1 MKKYTV
7 INMSGAYK
15 RLAGFIS
22 ELNKREDVVWI
33 DCESLSGTECYC
45 DSDSADRIRGI
56 LSCNGIDY
64 HGVHFIDNG
73 NYHYLSKLLTD
84 SIDEPFNLFVADNH
98 PDTQSPL
105 FGPILSCGS
114 WVKDLIEENKN
125 VNNVYLS
132 GVNPQLITHE
142 VTGMDKVVVLD
153 SGADIMDVIPDDIPV
168 YISIDKDVLDID
180 ECVTNWD
187 QGNMSFNAL
196 TEIIKNLISYRQVL
210 GVDICGEMDSMMY
223 DKADNIRIHKND
235 TINIELLNALDS
247 F

>member
-7 INMSGAYK
+7 INMSGAYN
-15 RLAGFIS
+15 RLGGFIS
-22 ELNKREDVVWI
+22 ELNKREDVAWI
-33 DCESLSGTECYC
+33 NCESLSGTECYC
-45 DSDSADRIRGI
+45 DSDSADRIREI
-56 LSCNGIDY
+56 LACNGIDY

-73 NYHYLSKLLTD
+73 NYHYLSKLLTE
-84 SIDEPFNLFVADNH
+84 SIDKPFNLFVADNH

-153 SGADIMDVIPDDIPV
+153 SGADIMDVIPDDIPI

-196 TEIIKNLISYRQVL
+196 TEIIINLIPYRQVL
-210 GVDICGEMDSMMY
+210 GIDICGEMDSMMY
-223 DKADNIRIHKND
+223 DKADNVSIHKND

>member
-15 RLAGFIS
+15 RLVGFIS

-114 WVKDLIEENKN
+114 WLKDLIEENKN

-153 SGADIMDVIPDDIPV
+153 SGADIMDVIPDDIP
-168 YISIDKDVLDID
+168 YIFL
-180 ECVTNWD
+180 
-187 QGNMSFNAL
+187 
-196 TEIIKNLISYRQVL
+196 
-210 GVDICGEMDSMMY
+210 
-223 DKADNIRIHKND
+223 
-235 TINIELLNALDS
+235 
-247 F
+247 